1 MRGPPREWRLPRRLG
16 GIGANAGCRLVGA
29 CWRDIMTTRDRSSTP
44 RPRGFLALARRL
56 ALILPAGLALA
67 SCGGGAYVSV
77 GDEGSGLSCSV
88 GDQQT
93 FLAEYFASDY
103 L

>member
-16 GIGANAGCRLVGA
+16 GIGANAGCRLGGA
-29 CWRDIMTTRDRSSTP
+29 CWRDIMTTRDRPSTP

-77 GDEGSGLSCSV
+77 GDKNNNHNNNK
-88 GDQQT
+88 DNQQT